1 MKSDDLS
8 SIIDFLYCGEAN
20 VYQDNLDSFLAIAE
34 ELKLKGLMGQNNG
47 GNEKEENVYTTQP
60 MPVNPA
66 SYVKEE
72 QTRAKSTKCGEQPL
86 NTRNSDERKI
96 VNPDYPLVSTFGG
109 LQELDQQVKSMMK
122 QSQNRTQDG
131 TRWAFICQV
140 CGKEGHN
147 SAIRNHI
154 EANHLE
160 GVSLPC
166 SLCERV
172 FRSRHNLKRHNCE
185 NRTQASPIYS
195 GLGMPWTSTLV
206 WSTVIDNLHNS
217 VVLYCC
223 PIASS
228 EMKTFKAG
236 VNKLAKLLTK
246 KLWALFSLTFS
257 LNWTIPRKWYLA
269 FFVIKFFWTPELLG
283 RCVSCCSWEEWRFVR
298 RGTRKEEPGR
308 ASAFRLQY
316 CSLLLCSTCYWK
328 FHCSWGTWLVDAQ
341 PTRSHK
347 RTQNIQAPSTKYI
360 LILRT
365 LRTCLYWFIS
375 MLTECFD
382 FVVCLN
388 S

>member
-1 MKSDDLS
+1 MSDKLCLKWNDFQENVKTAFVSLREDKDFSDVTLACEDGQQFEAHKVILAASSPFFQNLLKRNKHSHPIIYMRGMKSDDLNT
-8 SIIDFLYCGEAN
+8 IINFLYCGEAN
-20 VYQDNLDSFLAIAE
+20 VYQENLDSFLAIAE

-72 QTRAKSTKCGEQPL
+72 QTGAKSTECGERPF
-86 NTRNSDERKI
+86 NTSNSNERKI
-96 VNPDYPLVSTFGG
+96 VNPDYPLVRALGG

-195 GLGMPWTSTLV
+195 GLGMP
-206 WSTVIDNLHNS
+206 
-217 VVLYCC
+217 
-223 PIASS
+223 
-228 EMKTFKAG
+228 
-236 VNKLAKLLTK
+236 
-246 KLWALFSLTFS
+246 
-257 LNWTIPRKWYLA
+257 
-269 FFVIKFFWTPELLG
+269 
-283 RCVSCCSWEEWRFVR
+283 
-298 RGTRKEEPGR
+298 
-308 ASAFRLQY
+308 
-316 CSLLLCSTCYWK
+316 
-328 FHCSWGTWLVDAQ
+328 
-341 PTRSHK
+341 
-347 RTQNIQAPSTKYI
+347 
-360 LILRT
+360 
-365 LRTCLYWFIS
+365 
-375 MLTECFD
+375 
-382 FVVCLN
+382 
-388 S
+388 